1 MGAALMLQNDAPV
14 DGVLSGPFDVP
25 PSPEGIR
32 PTRATVDLVQGQVQA
47 LLAATPS
54 YHALQAAER
63 EQLTHGLTRI
73 SAYAAECL
81 RDICWQSRQLGQTP
95 VVKRT
100 REVATPLARA
110 QGDDFKPQAAGQIAR
125 ITEQTLKA
133 VAFPTFVADLIRGTF
148 DAIVR
153 TSIQQMESFVAM
165 VANVSKTVDQFMADN
180 ISDLQA
186 KDWLASRF
194 PEHIRIENQQAVP
207 APGADEKPPP
217 DFRRE
222 LHLDNEVSLDESS
235 IEEVLVPAARR
246 RLAETRLQ
254 MLSTLALMGVN
265 RIIITGG
272 KIRATMGFHIDT
284 TDRAHQENASDFDF
298 RTAAA
303 GSFGFGP
310 WSASASMSLS
320 YVSSSRASS
329 DQEINVDTD
338 LTGEVELHF
347 KSDYSPLQRF
357 AGNAQMQTIRGN
369 TAAPESNPLPEA
381 KAVPFEAAPEA
392 GGSVGRY
399 TSPRSRRTPAA
410 PPKLRPIG
418 EPLPAARMP
427 DKPLDPD
434 AIHPVHKEEVAPEG
448 GKGEGEGAGAE
459 GQPADKKPGDHK
471 PGDKKTD
478 GTKAIDKKAD
488 DKNAG
493 GKAPGDKRPEAKTA
507 EDTPGDAGHAEP
519 AGLASGLGLRAPDLR
534 RNWSTPSC

>member
-1 MGAALMLQNDAPV
+1 MEAAMMHTALLQHDAPAG
-14 DGVLSGPFDVP
+14 GVLSGPFDVA
-25 PSPEGIR
+25 PSPDGIR
-32 PTRATVDLVQGQVQA
+32 PTPATVDLVQGQVQA

-54 YHALQAAER
+54 YHALQRRER
-63 EQLTHGLTRI
+63 EQLSRGLTRI

-95 VVKRT
+95 MVRRT
-100 REVATPLARA
+100 REVAAPLARA
-110 QGDDFKPQAAGQIAR
+110 QGSDFKPQAAGQIAR

-133 VAFPTFVADLIRGTF
+133 IAFPTFVADLIRGTF

-194 PEHIRIENQQAVP
+194 PEHIRIQNQQAVP
-207 APGADEKPPP
+207 TADADEKPPP

-222 LHLDNEVSLDESS
+222 LNLDSDVSLDESS
-235 IEEVLVPAARR
+235 IEEKLVPAARR

-265 RIIITGG
+265 RIVITGG

-284 TDRAHQENASDFDF
+284 SDRAHQENASDFDF

-310 WSASASMSLS
+310 WSASASVSLS
-320 YVSSSRASS
+320 YVNSSRASS

-347 KSDYSPLQRF
+347 KSDYFPLQRF

-381 KAVPFEAAPEA
+381 KAEPFGAVPEV
-392 GGSVGRY
+392 GGAVGRY
-399 TSPRSRRTPAA
+399 TSPRSRRTPVE

-418 EPLPAARMP
+418 EALPPPRMP
-427 DKPLDPD
+427 DKPMDPE
-434 AIHPVHKEEVAPEG
+434 AIHPVRKEEPVAKE
-448 GKGEGEGAGAE
+448 GEGEGE
-459 GQPADKKPGDHK
+459 GGSGGEAKSDDTKKPESKPGEGKKPDARKPDAKKPTDKPADKKAGD
-471 PGDKKTD
+471 P
-478 GTKAIDKKAD
+478 KAD
-488 DKNAG
+488 DTKSAESG
-493 GKAPGDKRPEAKTA
+493 AVATA
-507 EDTPGDAGHAEP
+507 LAQHAP
-519 AGLASGLGLRAPDLR
+519 AG
-534 RNWSTPSC
+534 RNRSTPSC

>member
-1 MGAALMLQNDAPV
+1 MGAALTLQNDLPQG
-14 DGVLSGPFDVP
+14 GVLSGPFDVAP
-25 PSPEGIR
+25 AADGIR
-32 PTRATVDLVQGQVQA
+32 PTAATVDLVQGQVQA

-54 YHALQAAER
+54 YHALAPPER
-63 EQLTHGLTRI
+63 ARLSSDLTRI

-153 TSIQQMESFVAM
+153 TSIQQMEAFVAM
-165 VANVSKTVDQFMADN
+165 VSNVSKTVDQFMADN

-186 KDWLASRF
+186 RDWLASRY
-194 PEHIRIENQQAVP
+194 PEHIRIQNQQAVP

-222 LHLDNEVSLDESS
+222 LHLDNEVSLDESA

-246 RLAETRLQ
+246 KLAETRLQ

-265 RIIITGG
+265 RIIVTGG

-284 TDRAHQENASDFDF
+284 TDRAHQEHASDFDF

-320 YVSSSRASS
+320 YVSSSRSSS

-347 KSDYSPLQRF
+347 KSDYFPLQRF
-357 AGNAQMQTIRGN
+357 AGTAQMQTIRGN

-381 KAVPFEAAPEA
+381 KAEPFAAPPEV
-392 GGSVGRY
+392 GGTVGRY
-399 TSPRSRRTPAA
+399 TSPRSRRTPAQ
-410 PPKLRPIG
+410 PPKLRAIG
-418 EPLPAARMP
+418 EPLPPPRMP
-427 DKPLDPD
+427 DKPMDPD
-434 AIHPVHKEEVAPEG
+434 ALHAVRKEETAPDAAKEDKA
-448 GKGEGEGAGAE
+448 GKAE
-459 GQPADKKPGDHK
+459 KVDKAEKVENTEQVV
-471 PGDKKTD
+471 KTD
-478 GTKAIDKKAD
+478 KAD
-488 DKNAG
+488 TAG
-493 GKAPGDKRPEAKTA
+493 PQ
-507 EDTPGDAGHAEP
+507 EP
-519 AGLASGLGLRAPDLR
+519 AGEKPPGAESEAGHEAVTHALVRRAPAR
-534 RNWSTPSC
+534 TEWSTPP